1 MSKFKDFIVVSKI
14 AFRETIKKLNKSY
27 MVFIFILI
35 NTIFENNEFSFGVV
49 GGTIGGIVNYFIGVI
64 ITCFVIQSLSSVVKY
79 GNTGKNSLENSV
91 GNFFCTI
98 NRDHVLGLPIRDV
111 FKPTNGQLPLPSENI
126 YSSSN

>member
-91 GNFFCTI
+91 GNFL
-98 NRDHVLGLPIRDV
+98 HH
-111 FKPTNGQLPLPSENI
+111 
-126 YSSSN
+126 